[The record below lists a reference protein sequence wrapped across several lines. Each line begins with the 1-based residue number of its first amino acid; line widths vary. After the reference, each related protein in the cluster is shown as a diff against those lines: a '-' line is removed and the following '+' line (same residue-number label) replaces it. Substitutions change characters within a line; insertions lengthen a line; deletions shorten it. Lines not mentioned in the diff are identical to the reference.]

1 MEYRLLRTPFYR
13 MIFIR
18 VSVFYSY
25 FYIDI
30 NTTLLSFQ
38 IFIESSVRYLHVGLQ
53 NEESDTESK
62 EAKDSPTDE
71 AQIKQEQFHLVAFHH
86 CHTSFNGSIVT
97 QFRFVFQNIVRHRI
111 RIMLNDT
118 RNQQQL

>member
-1 MEYRLLRTPFYR
+1 

-18 VSVFYSY
+18 LLAFYSY

-30 NTTLLSFQ
+30 NTALLSFQ

-118 RNQQQL
+118 RNQQQ

>member
-18 VSVFYSY
+18 LLAFYSY

-30 NTTLLSFQ
+30 NTALLSFQ

-71 AQIKQEQFHLVAFHH
+71 AQISRNNFILLPSIIAILLSMAALLHNSGS
-86 CHTSFNGSIVT
+86 SF
-97 QFRFVFQNIVRHRI
+97 RI
-111 RIMLNDT
+111 
-118 RNQQQL
+118 

>member
-18 VSVFYSY
+18 LSVFYSY

-71 AQIKQEQFHLVAFHH
+71 AQIKQENFILLPSIIAILLSMAALLHNSDS
-86 CHTSFNGSIVT
+86 SFKI
-97 QFRFVFQNIVRHRI
+97 
-111 RIMLNDT
+111 
-118 RNQQQL
+118 

>member
-1 MEYRLLRTPFYR
+1 

-18 VSVFYSY
+18 LLAFYSY

-30 NTTLLSFQ
+30 NTALLSFQ

-71 AQIKQEQFHLVAFHH
+71 AQIKQEQFHLVAFHLR
-86 CHTSFNGSIVT
+86 GSI
-97 QFRFVFQNIVRHRI
+97 QNVAWTKCRTKYVKPLVHR
-111 RIMLNDT
+111 
-118 RNQQQL
+118 